1 MARADVLRRVVPMTS
16 CDLRRG
22 YRVALAVVA
31 VSWLVLSWPWLS
43 GRLTIPYDAKA
54 HFHAQIQFLA
64 NALHTGQSPFWTP
77 NVFGGSPQIADP
89 QSLIFSPA
97 ILLAL
102 ATPQP
107 TFTMVD
113 AYVLGLLGLGQL
125 GILMFFRDRAWHPV
139 GAVVAAIAIGF
150 GGSAAW
156 RIQHVGQ
163 IQSYAFC
170 ALALWLLAR
179 TLQRRSI
186 PWGIATGATVG
197 LMVVEPDQV
206 ALLGGYLLV
215 LFALSEIASG
225 GIRWRRLRQHVAPMA
240 AVAVTTCLVAGGPLL
255 LTWLFVEQSNRPEI
269 ALAEAVRGSLHPA
282 SLLTAFVGDL
292 FGALNPAVDYWG
304 PYSEAWDASEL
315 SLSQNMGQL
324 YLGALPALL
333 VLALGV
339 AAGRAWDREIRTVS
353 LLLGLML
360 VYALGN
366 HTPLFATLYDAMPGV
381 ALFRRPADATFLV
394 GLLAAV
400 LAGYLAHAHVTSG
413 GACRS
418 TWPTLPVLVLI
429 AALLAGSL
437 GLAWHQGHLAAAA
450 GPVMKAVAWMTV
462 ALAAIAVLPSLASR
476 NATAGMGLAALLMS
490 ADLSANNGPNE
501 STALPV
507 ARFDVVRP
515 NCTNETIR
523 FIKERLRSTTDP
535 ARRDRVELVGLG
547 FEWPNLGMVHNF
559 DHLLGYNPLRIDVT
573 ARAVGV
579 GDTIAGWE
587 QRQFTRLFP
596 SYRSLLAD
604 MLGLRYIATPIPV
617 ELIDKQ
623 LKPGD
628 LRQVARTKDAYVYE
642 NPRALPRVMLVP
654 GWRTADFDDLIDT
667 GRWPSFDP
675 RATLLLEGPPDPLP
689 QRSASRPLPLEPKVA
704 ITHFENTVVEIAVEA
719 PRDAFVLVNSAWHPW
734 WRATVDGEPARI
746 LKANVMFRAIRVP
759 AGSSRIRLT
768 FEPLVGA
775 LEQITHR

>member
-1 MARADVLRRVVPMTS
+1 MVASMQS
-16 CDLRRG
+16 CNVRNA
-22 YRVALAVVA
+22 YRIAFAVVA
-31 VSWLVLSWPWLS
+31 ASWLALSWPWLS

-54 HFHAQIQFLA
+54 HFHAQLQFLA

-102 ATPQP
+102 LSPQP
-107 TFTMVD
+107 SFTLVD
-113 AYVLGLLGLGQL
+113 GYVLALLGVGQL
-125 GILMFFRDRAWHPV
+125 AIVMLFRDRGWHPI
-139 GAVVAAIAIGF
+139 GAVVAAIAFGF

-170 ALALWLLAR
+170 AVALWLLAR
-179 TLQRRSI
+179 TLQRRSV
-186 PWGIATGATVG
+186 PWGMAAGATAG

-215 LFALSEIASG
+215 LYALSEMARGGWRWSNLRRYIAPLG
-225 GIRWRRLRQHVAPMA
+225 AA
-240 AVAVTTCLVAGGPLL
+240 AVAACLVAGGPLL

-269 ALAEAVRGSLHPA
+269 AFAEAVRGSLHPA
-282 SLLTAFVGDL
+282 SLLTAVVGDL
-292 FGALNPAVDYWG
+292 FGALDPAVEYWG
-304 PYSEAWDASEL
+304 PYSEAWDPNEL

-333 VLALGV
+333 VIALGV
-339 AAGRAWDREIRTVS
+339 VKGRIWDREIRTFSVV
-353 LLLGLML
+353 LGGML

-366 HTPLFATLYDAMPGV
+366 FTPVFGALYDALPGV

-394 GLLAAV
+394 GLLAALV
-400 LAGYLAHAHVTSG
+400 AGYLAHAQVTSG
-413 GACRS
+413 AVGRA
-418 TWPTLPVLVLI
+418 TWPVLVV
-429 AALLAGSL
+429 LLVLVGGSL
-437 GLAWHQGHLAAAA
+437 GLAWHQGHLVAASAPA
-450 GPVMKAVAWMTV
+450 LKAVAWLTLAFVALWMLP
-462 ALAAIAVLPSLASR
+462 ALAARWTAAGVVLV
-476 NATAGMGLAALLMS
+476 GVLMS

-507 ARFDVVRP
+507 AQFDVVRP
-515 NCTNETIR
+515 DCRNETIR
-523 FIKERLRSTTDP
+523 FIKDRLRSNTDP

-573 ARAVGV
+573 ARAVGL
-579 GDTIAGWE
+579 GDTVAGWD

-604 MLGLRYIATPIPV
+604 MLGLRYVASPIPI
-617 ELIDKQ
+617 ERIDRH

-628 LRQVARTKDAYVYE
+628 LKQIARTKDAYIYE

-654 GWRTADFDDLIDT
+654 RWRSADFDDLIDT

-675 RATLLLEGPPDPLP
+675 RETLLLEGPPDPLP
-689 QRSASRPLPLEPKVA
+689 PQAAPRPVPTAPKVA
-704 ITHFENTVVEIAVEA
+704 ITRFENTVVEIAVDT
-719 PRDAFVLVNSAWHPW
+719 PRDAFVLMNSAWHPW
-734 WRATVDGEPARI
+734 WRATVDDAPARI

-759 AGSSRIRLT
+759 ASSSRVRLT
-768 FEPLVGA
+768 FEPIVGA
-775 LEQITHR
+775 FDQLAQR